1 MNIGH
6 VHAAASLMLLPPSSF
21 LLPPP
26 PASCCVLNMG
36 LGPAIKHRTIYPS
49 VHRLCYLFWQLSFGL
64 RVVVVVVGVA
74 VAFVAVFIVFRYSL
88 FACSGFAGFKCLSWL
103 FHSIFL
109 FRSRI

>member
-1 MNIGH
+1 
-6 VHAAASLMLLPPSSF
+6 
-21 LLPPP
+21 
-26 PASCCVLNMG
+26 MG

-64 RVVVVVVGVA
+64 RVVVGVVVVVV